1 MQMAVTNASGAT
13 LASLAE
19 KTSKPSGAADS
30 PFFVTATGGA
40 IEGEL
45 PYPFSHVRDLANAST
60 KTLPVNFRDFGRRAW
75 DSQAPAQ
82 EWNDLVKSGKVTIV
96 FTDIATDS
104 DVEEAFIAEA

>member
-19 KTSKPSGAADS
+19 MTSKPSGAADS

-40 IEGEL
+40 IEGEF

-60 KTLPVNFRDFGRRAW
+60 KTLPVNLRDFQRRTW

-82 EWNDLVKSGKVTIV
+82 EWNDMVKAGKVTIV
-96 FTDIATDS
+96 FTDVVTDS
-104 DVEEAFIAEA
+104 DIEEAFVAEA

>member
-19 KTSKPSGAADS
+19 MTSKPSGAADS

-40 IEGEL
+40 IEGEF

-60 KTLPVNFRDFGRRAW
+60 KTLPVNLRDFQRRTW

-82 EWNDLVKSGKVTIV
+82 EWNDMVKAGKVTIV
-96 FTDIATDS
+96 FTDVATDS
-104 DVEEAFIAEA
+104 DIEEAFVTEA